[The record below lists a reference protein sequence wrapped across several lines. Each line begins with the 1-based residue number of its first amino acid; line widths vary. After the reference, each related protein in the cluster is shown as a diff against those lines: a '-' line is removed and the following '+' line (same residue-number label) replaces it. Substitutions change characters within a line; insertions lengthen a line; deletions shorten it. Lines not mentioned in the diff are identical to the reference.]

1 MDEPLFLFFG
11 PQKAKKEMRPLEC
24 AQILIT
30 RVSKHHEEHVDKQ
43 AESTKIHA
51 RSWYK
56 LNRVLQAHIATQP
69 HHAALLRNSRK
80 DCLKSR
86 GSVLTISFLLSIQDS
101 VKRDHFLAQPQ
112 ELELIFH
119 VHLATFLFEHL
130 RKVPDTDK
138 SLVFLADNFNV
149 HTTRAQ

>member
-1 MDEPLFLFFG
+1 MDEPLFFVFG
-11 PQKAKKEMRPLEC
+11 TQKAKKETRPLEC

-30 RVSKHHEEHVDKQ
+30 RVSKHHDEHVDKQ

-56 LNRVLQAHIATQP
+56 LNGVLQAHIATRP

-80 DCLKSR
+80 DFLKSR

-101 VKRDHFLAQPQ
+101 VQRDHFLTQPQ
-112 ELELIFH
+112 DVELIFH
-119 VHLATFLFEHL
+119 VHLATVLFEHL
-130 RKVPDTDK
+130 RKVPGTDK

-149 HTTRAQ
+149 HTIRAQ